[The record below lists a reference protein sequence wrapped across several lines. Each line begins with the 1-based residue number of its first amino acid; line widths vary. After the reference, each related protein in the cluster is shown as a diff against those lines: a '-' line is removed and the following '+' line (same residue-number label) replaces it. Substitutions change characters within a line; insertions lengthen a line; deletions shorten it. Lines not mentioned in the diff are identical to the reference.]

1 MIWKVHFF
9 VKIAMIIM
17 PTAALEDAVIAVI
30 AMTKMK
36 CTVSMENGI
45 VVVVPLIVITAVK
58 EYTIRVFINTG
69 S

>member
-1 MIWKVHFF
+1 M
-9 VKIAMIIM
+9 MIM

-45 VVVVPLIVITAVK
+45 AANVLLIVIIAMK
-58 EYTIRVFINTG
+58 EFLIQRLVITE

>member
-1 MIWKVHFF
+1 MITMATVNLID
-9 VKIAMIIM
+9 V
-17 PTAALEDAVIAVI
+17 VIAVI

-58 EYTIRVFINTG
+58 EYPIVISTIMMN
-69 S
+69 